1 MANLPASISSSSDV
15 TSLTLEVRAYAQ
27 WYGQYVNAQ
36 KAGTKYKASQPE
48 LSDIAGEVIRE
59 WAKEAPLT
67 SARIDELI
75 THLEK
80 IQKTAPI
87 ITITLAAAATSEVKR
102 ALVSWCREH
111 IHEDILVTFRF
122 NATILGGMV
131 VRYGSRVYDWSFRRA
146 IMDGRQRF
154 PEVLSRV

>member
-1 MANLPASISSSSDV
+1 MSNLPESISSPSDI
-15 TSLTLEVRAYAQ
+15 TGLILEVRSYAQ

-36 KAGTKYKASQPE
+36 RAGSRYKSAQPE
-48 LSDIAGEVIRE
+48 LSDIAGEVIRT

-67 SARIDELI
+67 AERIDEHI
-75 THLEK
+75 SNLEH
-80 IQKTAPI
+80 IQKTAPV
-87 ITITLAAAATSEVKR
+87 ITITLAAAATAEVKR
-102 ALVSWCREH
+102 ALVTWCRAH
-111 IHEDILVTFRF
+111 IHEEILVTFRF

-146 IMDGRQRF
+146 IMSERQRF